1 MVMSSLDW
9 AMDEYGSADLG
20 DARRVA
26 RLISMAAGFADK
38 PAGTVT
44 EPFSTTAE
52 RRAVYRFLDN
62 EAVDAVSVA
71 KAAYNATVRR
81 CDHLDV
87 VIVPVDGTSLNITD
101 DVRVRGTGP
110 VGARSSGAR
119 GFQVMT
125 AIGVAPDGTPLG
137 LLGQAWWAR
146 TETKA
151 TKATERRAPEEKET
165 QHWLSVLD
173 STRAL
178 FSTERCRPWFQLDR
192 GGDAWPVLLAA
203 HHEDVYLTVRAAY
216 DRRVIVDAEAG
227 ERVYLWQ
234 TLRDQEPLGQFT
246 IEVTG
251 RPGRKPR
258 TARMAVRSTVVTLH
272 GFDTKTK
279 KKHPIY
285 VYAVYAVETGT
296 TPSGEKALEWMLLT
310 NRPAGTFEDACT
322 VVLAYTYRWK
332 IEEFHKT
339 WKTGGCNV
347 EDTQL
352 QSEHGVHVLSFVLA
366 TVAMRL
372 QRLMWISRQDPGRPA
387 LQEFSADEI
396 DAVVAL
402 KKVRRVGHDRLT
414 VGRVTLWIAELGG
427 YTGKSSGG
435 PPGAITLGRGL
446 AWITPVARAVR
457 TIQKQRSRK
466 GDLEM

>member
-1 MVMSSLDW
+1 MVMSSVEW
-9 AMDEYGSADLG
+9 AVDEYGSAALG

-44 EPFSTTAE
+44 EAFSTTAE

-62 EAVDAVSVA
+62 EDVDAASVA
-71 KAAYNATVRR
+71 TAAYSATVRR
-81 CDHLDV
+81 CEQLDV

-137 LLGQAWWAR
+137 LLGQAWWTR

-151 TKATERRAPEEKET
+151 TKASKQRTPEEKET
-165 QHWLSVLD
+165 QHWLTVLE

-178 FSTERCRPWFQLDR
+178 FSTGRCRPWYQLDR
-192 GGDAWPVLLAA
+192 GGDAWPVLLMA
-203 HHEDVYLTVRAAY
+203 HHADIYLTVRAAH
-216 DRRVIVDAEAG
+216 DRRIIVDAEAG

-234 TLRDQEPLGQFT
+234 TLRDQNPLGHFT

-258 TARMAVRSTVVTLH
+258 TATMAVRSTMLTLN
-272 GFDTKTK
+272 GFDTKSK
-279 KKHPIY
+279 EKHPIH
-285 VYAVYAVETGT
+285 VSAVYAVEVGT
-296 TPSGEKALEWMLLT
+296 TPPGEKALEWMLLT
-310 NRPAGTFEDACT
+310 NRPAATFEDACT

-352 QSEHGVHVLSFVLA
+352 HSEHGVHVLAFVLA

-372 QRLMWISRQDPGRPA
+372 QRLMWISRTDPGRPA
-387 LQEFSADEI
+387 TEEFSDHEI
-396 DAVVAL
+396 AAVFAL
-402 KKVRRVGHDRLT
+402 KNVRRS
-414 VGRVTLWIAELGG
+414 GRSIATIGRITLWIAELGG

-446 AWITPVARAVR
+446 AQIYPVARALRNVEKLR
-457 TIQKQRSRK
+457 LRR
-466 GDLEM
+466 GDRGM

>member
-1 MVMSSLDW
+1 MVMSSLEW
-9 AMDEYGSADLG
+9 AIDEYGSADLG

-26 RLISMAAGFADK
+26 RLISMASGFGDR

-44 EPFSTTAE
+44 ESFSSTAE

-62 EAVDAVSVA
+62 EDVDAASVSA
-71 KAAYNATVRR
+71 AAYSATVRR
-81 CDHLDV
+81 CDQLDV

-151 TKATERRAPEEKET
+151 TKATKRRTPEEKET

-173 STRAL
+173 STREL
-178 FSTERCRPWFQLDR
+178 FSAERCRPWFQLDR
-192 GGDAWPVLLAA
+192 GGDAWPVLLMA
-203 HHEDVYLTVRAAY
+203 HHADIYLTVRAAH
-216 DRRVIVDAEAG
+216 DRRVVVDAEAG

-234 TLRDQEPLGQFT
+234 SLRDQEPLGQFT

-258 TARMAVRSTVVTLH
+258 TARMDVRSELLTLN

-279 KKHPIY
+279 KKHPIH
-285 VYAVYAVETGT
+285 VYAVYAIEVGT

-310 NRPAGTFEDACT
+310 NRPAATFEEACT
-322 VVLAYTYRWK
+322 VVHR
-332 IEEFHKT
+332 
-339 WKTGGCNV
+339 
-347 EDTQL
+347 
-352 QSEHGVHVLSFVLA
+352 
-366 TVAMRL
+366 
-372 QRLMWISRQDPGRPA
+372 
-387 LQEFSADEI
+387 
-396 DAVVAL
+396 
-402 KKVRRVGHDRLT
+402 
-414 VGRVTLWIAELGG
+414 
-427 YTGKSSGG
+427 
-435 PPGAITLGRGL
+435 
-446 AWITPVARAVR
+446 
-457 TIQKQRSRK
+457 
-466 GDLEM
+466 